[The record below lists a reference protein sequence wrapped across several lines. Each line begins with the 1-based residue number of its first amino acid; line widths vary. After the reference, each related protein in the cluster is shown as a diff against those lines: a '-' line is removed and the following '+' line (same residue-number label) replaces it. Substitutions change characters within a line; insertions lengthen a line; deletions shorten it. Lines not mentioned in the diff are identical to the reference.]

1 MVRLNKAQLNLFAT
15 KGDLLSY
22 TGSANVVVPAGTDGH
37 VLVADS
43 AQANGIKW
51 AAAGSFA
58 NPLPFGVVGT
68 FTSPTSDFTTWVNQG
83 SRGNFDTSSGTAY
96 LEDLGPAGGGEN
108 LIGRV
113 KTPSGTPWTMTLA
126 CTLNG
131 GTVAGANYNGG
142 IMLRDNSTG
151 RIKGFA
157 TRIFDSTGASD
168 TKLNIWSWSSAT
180 AFNAAHLTGDWCLRR
195 DVVMMRVVNNGTTLR
210 YQVSQDFFHWTTCFV
225 ENISGNYVATIDRV
239 GFYIN
244 GLTLPVSNTAAWG
257 MIVHHAALT

>member
-1 MVRLNKAQLNLFAT
+1 MARLNKSQLNLFT
-15 KGDLLSY
+15 VKGDLLSY
-22 TGSANVVVPAGTDGH
+22 TGSANAVVPAGTDGH

-51 AAAGSFA
+51 AAAGSYA

-96 LEDLGPAGGGEN
+96 LEDLGPATSTEN
-108 LIGRV
+108 LIARV
-113 KTPSGTPWTMTLA
+113 KTAPSTPWTMTLA

-131 GTVAGANYNGG
+131 GVVGNYNGG
-142 IMLRDNSTG
+142 IYLRDNSTG

-157 TRIFDSTGASD
+157 TRIVDSTGAAD
-168 TKLNIWSWSSAT
+168 TKLNVWSWSSST
-180 AFNAAHLTGDWCLRR
+180 AFNASHLSGDWCLRR
-195 DVVMMRVVNNGTTLR
+195 DVVMMRVVNNGTTLV
-210 YQVSQDFFHWTTCFV
+210 YQVSQDFVHWTSCLS
-225 ENISGNYVATIDRV
+225 ENISGNYVANIDRV

-244 GLTLPVSNTAAWG
+244 SLTTPLSNNATTGL
-257 MIVHHAALT
+257 IVHHAACA